1 MLMGMSMKGS
11 GLMIKPM
18 DMGDIITAMA
28 LPIKEIGKK
37 INKKAME
44 RRHGQT
50 DQNIKGNT

>member
-18 DMGDIITAMA
+18 DMGDIITAMV

-37 INKKAME
+37 INKKAMV